1 MAVTMAIEVTT
12 ASIVM
17 TVSILNS
24 VLGHGNDRPFLSSY
38 PTATTSTSQYCSIH
52 LQNWPDVSSPAQIN
66 SLLDQSLIQSLK
78 VRLARSGVKQKVVLA
93 QEAMQ
98 HQPLNR
104 ASGVRSMKALC
115 DPDLSAKASSSPL
128 AVQHSR
134 NWTGHFMCS
143 PIYFRLGWLFNI
155 RGIHFVQ
162 SLI

>member
-24 VLGHGNDRPFLSSY
+24 VLGHGNDCPFLSNC
-38 PTATTSTSQYCSIH
+38 PTATTSTSQHCSIH

-78 VRLARSGVKQKVVLA
+78 VRLARSGVKVVLA

-115 DPDLSAKASSSPL
+115 DPDLSAQTSSSPS
-128 AVQHSR
+128 AIHHSQ